1 MEAPLCQDYA
11 IQGGTAVLDW
21 NGSTRSNCALL
32 RDFLDR
38 AYAELDS
45 TNEQE
50 LLLMA
55 LLRDLN
61 VKRMICYEFRSRGA
75 QKRIDMLSQ
84 VMRRLVKDS
93 DLKFYVSKLELI

>member
-1 MEAPLCQDYA
+1 MAAPLCQDYT
-11 IQGGTAVLDW
+11 IQGGTVVLDW
-21 NGSTRSNCALL
+21 NGSTRSNCA
-32 RDFLDR
+32 
-38 AYAELDS
+38 ELES

-50 LLLMA
+50 LFLMA

-75 QKRIDMLSQ
+75 QMRIDMLSQ